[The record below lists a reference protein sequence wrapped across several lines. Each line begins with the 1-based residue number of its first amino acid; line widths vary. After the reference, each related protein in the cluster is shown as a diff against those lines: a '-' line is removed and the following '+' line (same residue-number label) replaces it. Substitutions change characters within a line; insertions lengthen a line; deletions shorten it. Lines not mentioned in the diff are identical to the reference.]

1 MPVAPTDFLDAAKR
15 LHALSS
21 ACECD
26 HRSATSRAYYAAY
39 HHCLQWL
46 QTLPPAAR
54 TLGTTGGVHQRLIDR
69 LEKPHNDLIAANKYA
84 KSKRAAKKLLAMRI
98 RRRDADYELG
108 LTLPALEAA
117 DQIAEAESVLND
129 LS

>member
-1 MPVAPTDFLDAAKR
+1 MD
-15 LHALSS
+15 S
-21 ACECD
+21 AWRIQEYLED
-26 HRSATSRAYYAAY
+26 DGDILGDIGGITGNIDVD
-39 HHCLQWL
+39 
-46 QTLPPAAR
+46 R
-54 TLGTTGGVHQRLIDR
+54 TLLTDLQAR

-117 DQIAEAESVLND
+117 DQIAEAEYVLND
-129 LS
+129 LT